1 MPSQA
6 SYSRYEEA
14 EDQRSQQPVIESH

>member
-6 SYSRYEEA
+6 SYSRDEEA
-14 EDQRSQQPVIESH
+14 EDQRSQQPVIESL